1 MEEREPIIRLSENE
15 TQICADC
22 PGCSIS
28 QILRVKVR
36 DGSLAI
42 SQAYEF
48 DRSVPLSSTSLPQV
62 VDALYEGIIVARSY
76 ASLSGESYI
85 FVTLVVEG
93 ALRVKTYRCG
103 GLPTGRAANFHN
115 KRTVNEPMAAALRRI
130 RTHKIRHGG

>member
-76 ASLSGESYI
+76 ASLSGERDAED
-85 FVTLVVEG
+85 FLPEG
-93 ALRVKTYRCG
+93 PPKDSTWGITRQWVARSSL
-103 GLPTGRAANFHN
+103 
-115 KRTVNEPMAAALRRI
+115 
-130 RTHKIRHGG
+130 